1 MRGLLFDLRSMLR
14 SFRRSPALVAGAVAL
29 LAVGVG
35 VSTGLLTLLQ
45 RAVLDRLPVRAPQEL
60 VHVVVDRGE
69 DGINY
74 NLSYPLLAQL
84 REGAGGPLPAVVGHA
99 ALQLAFSTGGPPERV
114 DAEAVTPD
122 AFAVLGVP
130 LAFGRDLRGAAG
142 EHAVVLGEE
151 LWRRRFDGDRGVLGR
166 EVRLNGRAFTVVG
179 VAPRAFRGLAR
190 GGEAALWVALPAYAT
205 LFPAAA
211 GDLEDARMSWLNV
224 FARTA
229 PGSEQAF
236 AARLGASTKSF
247 QAAGALAASER
258 LITLPGERGLTHMV
272 EPLSR
277 PLLLLNLLAALLLL
291 LVAANFAGLLATRAV
306 ARRRELAVRASLGA
320 ARARLLRLLVVEAL
334 ALTAA
339 GALLAVP
346 VALAALRFF
355 GALPGAFGE
364 TVRLPTRP
372 DARLLAIDVGLALLA
387 GLAVALLPAWRA
399 SRRSLAPALR
409 GLDGNN
415 GAPRL
420 RSALVVAQV
429 ALALTLLA
437 GAGLFA
443 RTLQQLGRIG
453 LGYEPRDVVVARV
466 DLSAAGYAPQQRTP
480 FWNELLRRVE
490 ALPGVRAAALASTVA
505 PSPAGMSFGGLRVEG
520 YRLGADESI
529 DADVNVVS
537 AGWFAALRVPLVAG
551 RGLDGRDGAEALR
564 AVVINESFA
573 RRYFAGR
580 NPIGGRVFLG
590 PPDEPGVEV
599 VTIVGVAADAPARG
613 LRERDERMLYLPLLQ
628 RPSWRMALL
637 VRSAEDPARLVPQLR
652 RAVAAL
658 DPALPLFGVQSLAE
672 HIEAASAIERLLA
685 TLGSAFGLFSLL
697 VAAAGL
703 YGLLSWFVLQQRRD
717 MAVRLALGARAQEV
731 RRLVLGRGMRLAVL
745 GAALGVLGG
754 LALGRAAQGVLFEVQ
769 PSDPA
774 ALIAAAAALLFAA
787 LLACWLPA
795 RRAGAVD
802 PMRALKE
809 D

>member
-1 MRGLLFDLRSMLR
+1 M
-14 SFRRSPALVAGAVAL
+14 
-29 LAVGVG
+29 
-35 VSTGLLTLLQ
+35 STGLLTLLQ

-84 REGAGGPLPAVVGHA
+84 REGAGGPLPAVVGHV

-364 TVRLPTRP
+364 TVRRPTRP
-372 DARLLAIDVGLALLA
+372 DARLLAIDVGLALFA

-599 VTIVGVAADAPARG
+599 VTIVGVAALLAPACASATSGCSTCRSCSGRRGAWRSSCARPKIRRGSCRSCGARWRRSTRRCRSSACRASPSTSRRRARSSGSSPPSAAPSASSRCWSPRRGSTACSPGSCCSSGATWQCGWRSAPARRKSVASCSAAACG
-613 LRERDERMLYLPLLQ
+613 SPCWV
-628 RPSWRMALL
+628 P
-637 VRSAEDPARLVPQLR
+637 RSACSAAWRSAAPR
-652 RAVAAL
+652 RA
-658 DPALPLFGVQSLAE
+658 S
-672 HIEAASAIERLLA
+672 SSRCSRAIP
-685 TLGSAFGLFSLL
+685 
-697 VAAAGL
+697 
-703 YGLLSWFVLQQRRD
+703 QR
-717 MAVRLALGARAQEV
+717 
-731 RRLVLGRGMRLAVL
+731 
-745 GAALGVLGG
+745 
-754 LALGRAAQGVLFEVQ
+754 
-769 PSDPA
+769 
-774 ALIAAAAALLFAA
+774 
-787 LLACWLPA
+787 
-795 RRAGAVD
+795 
-802 PMRALKE
+802 
-809 D
+809 